1 MSDIFIADSDCP
13 IISMLRYPG
22 MRMRSVIERGSAEFE
37 SVRATPTV
45 VTTKYGVNESYF
57 VLV

>member
-1 MSDIFIADSDCP
+1 
-13 IISMLRYPG
+13 
-22 MRMRSVIERGSAEFE
+22 MRMRSDLQGVVIERGSAEFE